1 MKRYNYAIQVAD
13 NVTDIMNLPCVMR
26 CDKLM
31 FCSDKK
37 NAVQYRYLLDDGQE
51 AVTYDWIV
59 QDLSGKWHVLSGAQ
73 YEKLNEMDTTN
84 I

>member
-1 MKRYNYAIQVAD
+1 MEKYNYAIQVAD

-31 FCSDKK
+31 FGTYQK

-59 QDLSGKWHVLSGAQ
+59 QLADGKWKVFSGA
-73 YEKLNEMDTTN
+73 EWNERN
-84 I
+84 KS

>member
-26 CDKLM
+26 CDKLVIGAGVM
-31 FCSDKK
+31 
-37 NAVQYRYLLDDGQE
+37 NEVQYRYMLADGQE

-59 QDLSGKWHVLSGAQ
+59 QLADGRWNVFSGA
-73 YEKLNEMDTTN
+73 EWNELNKS
-84 I
+84 